1 MILWMNEVM
10 SFCKVF
16 SLCVCVGALLWQ
28 CVSCQGWDVQQTK
41 DVQSTVR
48 EGFVRD
54 MMLQNDWCVSQSR
67 PHKLV
72 IHCVPLI
79 QT

>member
-1 MILWMNEVM
+1 MCLCGGFALAM
-10 SFCKVF
+10 CKL
-16 SLCVCVGALLWQ
+16 SR
-28 CVSCQGWDVQQTK
+28 WDVQQTK